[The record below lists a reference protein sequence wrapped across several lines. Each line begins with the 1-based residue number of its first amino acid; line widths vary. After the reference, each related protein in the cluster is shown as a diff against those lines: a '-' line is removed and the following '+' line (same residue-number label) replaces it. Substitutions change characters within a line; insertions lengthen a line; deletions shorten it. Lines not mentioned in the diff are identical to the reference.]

1 VIDGDTLVVRPL
13 EETARPRYTVR
24 LLGIDSP
31 EKRPEECGANLATDN
46 LRRLAPRGRRLLLKT
61 DPTQPLFDR
70 FDRLLAY
77 ARLPNGRQLNKSQ
90 VTHGWAKVL
99 VVGRRF
105 QQYASFKRAARRA
118 NRQGR
123 GAWGICGGMHIPG

>member
-1 VIDGDTLVVRPL
+1 V
-13 EETARPRYTVR
+13 
-24 LLGIDSP
+24 
-31 EKRPEECGANLATDN
+31 
-46 LRRLAPRGRRLLLKT
+46 LLKT

-77 ARLPNGRQLNKSQ
+77 VKLRGGPQLNEAQISR
-90 VTHGWAKVL
+90 GWAKVL

-105 QQYASFKRAARRA
+105 QQHRSFKAAAQRA

-123 GAWGICGGMHIPG
+123 GAWGLCGGMHIPG